1 MKLLKTAVGRKLV
14 SGLAQVNRL
23 KHRYSG
29 SKQNTQIQVNLM
41 SDTQAMFDT
50 MASRF
55 NATAAADLDAVF
67 QYKLDEGD
75 AYYAAIAD
83 GSCAVEQGEHDEPSV
98 TLMMDSQTFQEVLDG
113 ETDGMQAFMTGRIR
127 AEGDVMLATRLATLF
142 PV

>member
-14 SGLAQVNRL
+14 SGLAQANRI

-29 SKQNTQIQVNLM
+29 SKKNTQIQVNLM

-55 NATAAADLDAVF
+55 NATAAADLNAVF
-67 QYKLDEGD
+67 QYKLDEG
-75 AYYAAIAD
+75 ATYYAAIAD
-83 GSCAVEQGEHDEPSV
+83 GSCAVKQGEHDDPSV
-98 TLMMDSQTFQEVLDG
+98 TLSMDSQTFQEVLDG